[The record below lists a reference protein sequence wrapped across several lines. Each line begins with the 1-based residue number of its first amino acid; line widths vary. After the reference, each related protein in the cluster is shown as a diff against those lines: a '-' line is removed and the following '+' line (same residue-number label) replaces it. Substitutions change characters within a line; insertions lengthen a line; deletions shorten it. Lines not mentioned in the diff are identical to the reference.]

1 VLGDMVVQAQSA
13 MINGD
18 STPFMQPVSER

>member
-1 VLGDMVVQAQSA
+1 VVLGDAYVQAQSA

-18 STPFMQPVSER
+18 DTPSMK